1 MCMLLE
7 QPVLVRCSTASLAQS
22 SSLCICNV
30 SDLLICLI
38 VVYVF
43 ESASVACFQSLGK
56 CSNGTIPASPIA
68 SVRGVRSLLCR
79 SLMLHSLPL
88 CRDVKV

>member
-1 MCMLLE
+1 MCMLQE
-7 QPVLVRCSTASLAQS
+7 QPVLVRCSTAPIAQS
-22 SSLCICNV
+22 SSLCICNI

-43 ESASVACFQSLGK
+43 ESASVAFFRSLDKG
-56 CSNGTIPASPIA
+56 SNGTIPASPIA

-79 SLMLHSLPL
+79 LLIPL
-88 CRDVKV
+88 CRDGKV